1 MSTANQLRVWGAESP
16 SSGHDD
22 GLPVVIWLPMRN
34 LLLYLD
40 RIPSLRASC
49 GLSSELSIFGAARP
63 ANGPR
68 LLHTIPFLLL
78 IWAGF
83 LLPFPDLC
91 SLQVVFCYSSFRL
104 TVIRAP
110 ISPGNGKVAA
120 EQTIPLPLCYRTS
133 YCKCSE
139 ALSAGRRVPA
149 GIDRVKFLPY
159 RRHPSTS
166 DKMNKQRSYSIFGS
180 ASYALYHTS
189 PPTICCQCLDGVR
202 TPYLRLVRSAHSMT

>member
-1 MSTANQLRVWGAESP
+1 MAAR
-16 SSGHDD
+16 
-22 GLPVVIWLPMRN
+22 LPVAIWLPMRN
-34 LLLYLD
+34 LLLCFV

-63 ANGPR
+63 ANEPR

-78 IWAGF
+78 ISAGF
-83 LLPFPDLC
+83 LLHFPDLC
-91 SLQVVFCYSSFRL
+91 SLQVVFCHSGSLL

-139 ALSAGRRVPA
+139 ALSVGSRVPA
-149 GIDRVKFLPY
+149 GIDRVKFLPC
-159 RRHPSTS
+159 RRKLLPSG
-166 DKMNKQRSYSIFGS
+166 KKNKQQSLSIFGS
-180 ASYALYHTS
+180 ARFATYHILLPAIRSLGILMGFAPHTR
-189 PPTICCQCLDGVR
+189 VR
-202 TPYLRLVRSAHSMT
+202 SVRSAHSMTELS